1 MQKEAQ
7 SMLEYYRK
15 AGQLTD
21 PGEYAALFNELPH
34 DLPQLCRAVQG
45 LMVHI
50 FWAKRYGL
58 DLSEARQQEVNLRTV
73 PQKVRRMLELDNHPL
88 TTPRTLEKKLV
99 GNCRDFTLLL
109 TAALQQQG
117 IPARSRC
124 GFGRYFLPDHYED
137 HWVCEY
143 WNAVQD
149 RWVMVDGQL
158 DAFQVKTLGIRFD
171 PLDVPHDEFVI
182 AGKAW
187 QLCRAGKED
196 PQKFGILDMHG
207 LWFVVGDLIRDFLAL
222 NKIEILPWD
231 PWGLMSRKDPTS
243 PEELALLDEIAAWA
257 VQPDEYYSQIR
268 KFFEEDARIQ
278 PSPGWTP

>member
-1 MQKEAQ
+1 MQNETL
-7 SMLEYYRK
+7 SILEFYRK
-15 AGQLTD
+15 AGRMTD
-21 PGEYAALFNELPH
+21 TGEYAVLFD
-34 DLPQLCRAVQG
+34 DLPEDLGKLCNVIQG

-58 DLSEARQQEVNLRTV
+58 ELSETREQEVNLRTI
-73 PQKVRRMLELDNHPL
+73 PQKMHRILELSDQPL

-109 TAALQQQG
+109 TAALQYQG

-124 GFGRYFLPDHYED
+124 GFGRYFQPGKYED

-143 WNAVQD
+143 WNAEQE
-149 RWVMVDGQL
+149 RWVLVDGQL
-158 DAFQVKTLGIRFD
+158 DAFQVKTLGLHFD

-187 QLCRAGKED
+187 QMCRAGKED

-207 LWFVVGDLIRDFLAL
+207 LWFVVGDLIRDFLSL

-231 PWGLMSRKDPTS
+231 PWGLMSGEDPTE
-243 PEELALLDEIAAWA
+243 PQELVLLDQIAEWTIQPDLHFLQIREFFQEDER
-257 VQPDEYYSQIR
+257 VQPR
-268 KFFEEDARIQ
+268 
-278 PSPGWTP
+278 PGWTP